1 MQLFGLDYV
10 ETSFCTC
17 KAMKTYFVD
26 PDITLASTLP
36 GSYYSDTEVY
46 EKGKEAYFASSWQF
60 LGHSDLVK
68 VAGQVAP
75 VDLLPGLL
83 DEPLLLTRDTSD
95 QVHCMSNVCTHRGM
109 KLCEGAG
116 NERFLRCRYHGRRFG
131 LDGKFQSMPEF
142 EGVQDFPTEADSLA
156 KVPFANLGPFLF
168 ASANPAAPF
177 SDVFGP
183 VMDRLAWLPL
193 DEFIPDPANSRD
205 YMVRCHWALYVDNYL
220 EGFHIPFI
228 HAGLNDVIDY
238 ETYKTEMFEWGN
250 LQLAETKGGEG
261 SFDLPVS
268 SPDYGKQISAYY
280 YWIFPNL
287 MLNFYPWGLSINV
300 VRPMG
305 PALTKVSFIR
315 FVWDAS
321 KIAHSAGAELDRVE
335 REDEQVVELVQ
346 RGIHS
351 RFYTRGRFSPKREQ
365 GTHQFHR
372 MLAERLA

>member
-1 MQLFGLDYV
+1 MCAY
-10 ETSFCTC
+10 S
-17 KAMKTYFVD
+17 VD
-26 PDITLASTLP
+26 PDISKASTLP
-36 GSYYSDTEVY
+36 GSYYSDAAAFER
-46 EKGKEAYFASSWQF
+46 GKERYFASSWQF
-60 LGHSDLVK
+60 IGHSDLVK

-83 DEPLLLTRDTSD
+83 DEPLLLTRDTTD

-109 KLCEGAG
+109 KLCEGPG

-142 EGVQDFPTEADSLA
+142 DQVQDFPTEADNLA
-156 KVPFANLGPFLF
+156 KVPFAKLGPFLF

-177 SDVFGP
+177 EDVFGP
-183 VMDRLAWLPL
+183 VIERLSWLPL
-193 DEFIPDPANSRD
+193 DEFVPDHANSRD

-228 HAGLNDVIDY
+228 HAGLNEVIDY
-238 ETYKTEMFEWGN
+238 DTYKTEMFEWGN

-261 SFDLPVS
+261 AFDLPSS
-268 SPDYGKQISAYY
+268 SPDFGKQISAYY

-300 VRPMG
+300 IRPLG

-321 KIAHSAGAELDRVE
+321 KVAHGAGAELDRVE

-351 RFYTRGRFSPKREQ
+351 RFYSRGRFSPTKEQ

-372 MLAERLA
+372 MLANRLNLVS